1 MKKILVVVFLLGVSA
16 LSANNTFYPDGHI
29 EDFLKIEK
37 GIYPKKAC
45 DEPQSQACQV
55 EKKEI
60 CKEDEECLNSYARL
74 NNTSRD
80 RYEADRSV
88 EYFLNNSLQEQYNQN
103 NFKQFLG
110 TAKSLGWS
118 KEEVLNIKIQYEDE
132 DRSLLQVIQ
141 NKKLEKQ
148 LQDIEQI
155 FNSK

>member
-1 MKKILVVVFLLGVSA
+1 MKKILVVVFLGMSMSVSA
-16 LSANNTFYPDGHI
+16 NGNFYPDGHI

-37 GIYPKKAC
+37 GIFSKKAC
-45 DEPQSQACQV
+45 DEPQSQACKI
-55 EKKEI
+55 EAKEI

-80 RYEADRSV
+80 RFEADRSV
-88 EYFLNNSLQEQYNQN
+88 GYFLNNSLQEQYNQN
-103 NFKQFLG
+103 NFKQFLE

-132 DRSLLQVIQ
+132 DRNLLQVIQ

-155 FNSK
+155 FNSR